1 MSLKKKGGFFQMK
14 KIVSGIIALACAT
27 SMFAVDFAARVV
39 MEGTVADGV
48 IDINDKA
55 QNEAQAD
62 SATKDSTLNFWNL
75 SKKDQKDADAL
86 IMSVNGDKAGAN
98 FQFWYNYAGDDA
110 ALKVRTTNLWFKPID
125 MLKITVGDVSNK
137 FYGETLDYW
146 KSPDG
151 MPAKDH
157 ATYSWSGFGTVEGAG
172 ILCEVTP
179 ISGLT
184 AVAGIT
190 AGAGNNFAALAFN
203 EVEDETYAAWG
214 IGAKYDLTSLTGLPL
229 NAGITYRDAGKDGV
243 KIAAIGAE
251 YGNRY
256 GGGFYGMVNAR
267 LRFENFA
274 YTKLDTSVGKIYT
287 WNVDSALQGVAFD
300 TMFRYASGAFNVMA
314 RFPVTIRGLV
324 KDAESDGKKASDYG
338 YEVVDPSWMSYEI
351 KATYAIG
358 AFSPYLDIENDNA
371 VTFDD
376 NFKESFLK
384 MNVQPGVSFNVGTCA
399 IDVGLKVTVPN
410 EKGVNL
416 AWAIPFNASVTF

>member
-1 MSLKKKGGFFQMK
+1 MK

-48 IDINDKA
+48 IDINDKS
-55 QNEAQAD
+55 QAT
-62 SATKDSTLNFWNL
+62 ATKDSTLNVWNL

-86 IMSVNGDKAGAN
+86 ILSVNGDKAGAN
-98 FQFWYNYAGDDA
+98 FQFWYNYDGSGSA
-110 ALKVRTTNLWFKPID
+110 ALNVRNTNLWFKPID

-151 MPAKDH
+151 MAAAGH
-157 ATYSWSGFGTVEGAG
+157 ATYSWSGFGTVEGSG

-190 AGAGNNFAALAFN
+190 AGAGNNFFAAKFN
-203 EVEDETYAAWG
+203 EAEDETYAAWG
-214 IGAKYDLTSLTGLPL
+214 IGAKYDLTGLTGLPL

-243 KIAAIGAE
+243 KIAAVGVE

-256 GGGFYGMVNAR
+256 GSGFYGMVNTR
-267 LRFENFA
+267 FRFENFS
-274 YTKLDTSVGKIYT
+274 YNKFDTSVFTSYT
-287 WNVDSALQGVAFD
+287 WEVENALQAVAFD
-300 TMFRYASGAFNVMA
+300 TMFRYAAGAFNVMA
-314 RFPVTIRGLV
+314 RFPITIRTVGEV
-324 KDAESDGKKASDYG
+324 TADGKKATDYG
-338 YEVVDPSWMSYEI
+338 YVDPSWMSYEI
-351 KATYAIG
+351 KATYGIG
-358 AFSPYLDIENDNA
+358 MFSPYLDIENDNA

-376 NFKESFLK
+376 NFTESFLQ
-384 MNVQPGVSFNVGTCA
+384 MNVQPGVSFNIGTCA
-399 IDVGLKVTVPN
+399 IDVGLKITIPN
-410 EKGVNL
+410 KEGVNL
-416 AWAIPFNASVTF
+416 AWAIPFNASIAF

>member
-1 MSLKKKGGFFQMK
+1 MK

-48 IDINDKA
+48 IDINDKT
-55 QNEAQAD
+55 QAT
-62 SATKDSTLNFWNL
+62 ATKDSTFNFWNL

-98 FQFWYNYAGDDA
+98 FQFWYNYDGSGSA
-110 ALKVRTTNLWFKPID
+110 ALNVRNTNLWFKPID

-151 MPAKDH
+151 MAAAGH
-157 ATYSWSGFGTVEGAG
+157 QTYSWSSYGTVEGSG

-184 AVAGIT
+184 AVAGIAAGT
-190 AGAGNNFAALAFN
+190 ANNFFAAKFN
-203 EVEDETYAAWG
+203 EAEDETYAAWG
-214 IGAKYDLTSLTGLPL
+214 AGVKYDFSGLLSLPL

-243 KIAAIGAE
+243 KIAAVGVE

-256 GGGFYGMVNAR
+256 GSGFYGMVNTRFR
-267 LRFENFA
+267 LENFEYTYVDPTVGA
-274 YTKLDTSVGKIYT
+274 YGTTYT
-287 WNVDSALQGVAFD
+287 FKAENVLQAVAFD
-300 TMFRYASGAFNVMA
+300 TMFRYAAGAFNVMA
-314 RFPVTIRGLV
+314 RFPVTIRTV
-324 KDAESDGKKASDYG
+324 KDVVTDGKKLSETDY
-338 YEVVDPSWMSYEI
+338 VDPSWMSYEI
-351 KATYAIG
+351 KATYGIG
-358 AFSPYLDIENDNA
+358 MFSPYLDIENDNA

-384 MNVQPGVSFNVGTCA
+384 MNVQPGVAFNIGTCA
-399 IDVGLKVTVPN
+399 IDVGLKITIPN
-410 EKGVNL
+410 KEGVNL
-416 AWAIPFNASVTF
+416 AWAIPFNASIAF